1 MITKIPFRKIIK
13 AICFVIM
20 LLQIIYLSID
30 YFSYPFS
37 IKIDM
42 NYDKQ
47 QTLPSIT
54 LCTPRNTFYSKTQI
68 QDNYPD
74 IYVKILK
81 LEHDYDCCLV
91 KEHEIK
97 ENRHKCSENLIK
109 FNENLNSVLEEIRYR
124 NRINTTL

>member
-1 MITKIPFRKIIK
+1 MI
-13 AICFVIM
+13 
-20 LLQIIYLSID
+20 LQIIDLSID
-30 YFSYPFS
+30 YFSYAFS

-54 LCTPRNTFYSKTQI
+54 LCTPRNTFFSKTQI
-68 QDNYPD
+68 KDNYPD

-81 LEHDYDCCLV
+81 LERDYDFCSV
-91 KEHEIK
+91 KDTIVN

-109 FNENLNSVLEEIRYR
+109 FNENLNSILEEIRYR
-124 NRINTTL
+124 NRINTSVEQLFE